1 MALLMLLPDELK
13 LQIIANIDID
23 VNNTLIKLRQV
34 HPWFRASIKRETVYD
49 KLSAAERDRSSPLR
63 KELSSLCGRRLVCY
77 TCHRVLPVEAF
88 SDRQASGSIDSL
100 TRICVGC
107 CIKRRWYPPGCAVI
121 INGGPYTVCKA
132 CRGLFRW
139 QSSNV
144 KYCNQYSRRGKKFKT
159 INSLADLT
167 VTYADLAARYADA
180 LHQEHFEE
188 QSFTYETETISFANG
203 THSMRF
209 VGPRQARYV
218 SPTRCTEEKH
228 FTLED
233 AKSMLK
239 NMRLPEIPIEGSRFH
254 EILMETPISVG

>member
-1 MALLMLLPDELK
+1 MASLMLLPDELK

-34 HPWFRASIKRETVYD
+34 HPWFRASIKREMVYY
-49 KLSAAERDRSSPLR
+49 KLFAAEKDTSSPLG

-77 TCHRVLPVEAF
+77 TCHRVLPIEAF
-88 SDRQASGSIDSL
+88 SDRQASGSIVSL

-139 QSSNV
+139 QSSKV

-180 LHQEHFEE
+180 LNQEHFEE

-203 THSMRF
+203 TLSMRF
-209 VGPRQARYV
+209 TRPWQARDL
-218 SPTRCTEEKH
+218 SPTSYTEGNH
-228 FTLED
+228 LTLED
-233 AKSMLK
+233 AKNILK
-239 NMRLPEIPIEGSRFH
+239 NMRLPEIPIDVPRFR
-254 EILMETPISVG
+254 ENLIETPISVG